1 MVIISKS
8 NEKIKYINS
17 LKDKKY
23 RDKYNKY
30 ILEGIKLV
38 DEYINLRGQT
48 PLEFIVL
55 SKDLLINAQG
65 GEKLYDK
72 LKDSEKVIEVDSSL
86 FSYLSDTETPQ
97 GVLVVI
103 DKRQNKFDDLIKNIK
118 NLEKVIVL
126 DKVQDAG
133 NMGTIIRS
141 AVSFGV
147 KNIVCIKGCVDVYS
161 SKVIR
166 STMGAIDKVNVFYLD
181 IESMALLKKEL
192 GNNGYVLCGTDL
204 KATKYLNETKPNDK
218 IVYVLGNEANGISDE
233 IKEMCDDYVKIAME
247 SAQESLNVAI
257 AASILMYNGYVG
269 GVNSGSQATN

>member
-1 MVIISKS
+1 MIIVSKS

-23 RDKYNKY
+23 REKYSKY

-55 SKDLLINAQG
+55 SKDLLVNAQG
-65 GEKLYDK
+65 GEKLYNK
-72 LKDSEKVIEVDSSL
+72 LKDSEKVIEVDSSV

-103 DKRQNKFDDLIKNIK
+103 DKKENKFENLIKNIK

-147 KNIVCIKGCVDVYS
+147 KNIVCIKGSVDVYS

-166 STMGAIDKVNVFYLD
+166 STMGAIDKINVFYVDMDNML
-181 IESMALLKKEL
+181 LLKREL
-192 GNNGYVLCGTDL
+192 NNNGYILCGTDL

-233 IKEMCDDYVKIAME
+233 IKELCDDYVKIAME

>member
-1 MVIISKS
+1 MVIVSKS

-38 DEYINLRGQT
+38 EEYINLRGQT

-55 SKDLLINAQG
+55 SKDLLANAQG
-65 GEKLYDK
+65 GEKLYNK
-72 LKDSEKVIEVDSSL
+72 LKDLDKVIEVDSSL

-97 GVLVVI
+97 GALIVI
-103 DKRQNKFDDLIKNIK
+103 DKKENKLEDLINNIK
-118 NLEKVIVL
+118 NSEKIIVL
-126 DKVQDAG
+126 DKIQDAG

-147 KNIVCIKGCVDVYS
+147 KNIVCLKGSVDVYS

-166 STMGAIDKVNVFYLD
+166 STMGAIDKINIFYLD
-181 IESMALLKKEL
+181 VENMLLVKKEL
-192 GNNGYVLCGTDL
+192 NNNGYVLCGTDL

-218 IVYVLGNEANGISDE
+218 TVYVLGNEANGISDE
-233 IKEMCDDYVKIAME
+233 IKEMCNEYVKIPME
-247 SAQESLNVAI
+247 SVQESLNVAI
-257 AASILMYNGYVG
+257 AAAILMYNGYVG
-269 GVNSGSQATN
+269 GVTYGS